1 MDQLTHY
8 ATLKKSNCPVIIY
21 DVHGAGTG
29 CTWCFAL
36 YCQSSFLC
44 LVYTHTF
51 SSQPC
56 LVGLTP
62 HKQNIGITWML
73 FGGIIGIIIIMVC
86 LIVFFLNCVLWAS
99 GCVDVVLARQCPVL
113 LCGSGICG
121 GCECHVVT
129 HTKEKIIVVEFNPPS
144 MS

>member
-1 MDQLTHY
+1 MM
-8 ATLKKSNCPVIIY
+8 SMVPGR
-21 DVHGAGTG
+21 DVHGA
-29 CTWCFAL
+29 L
-36 YCQSSFLC
+36 LC
-44 LVYTHTF
+44 IANPVFCVWFTLTPSHL
-51 SSQPC
+51 S
-56 LVGLTP
+56 LAWHGLTP

-129 HTKEKIIVVEFNPPS
+129 HTKEKIIVVECRIQS
-144 MS
+144 SIYELVR